1 MRLRKV
7 SISLAVAAA
16 ALLCACGGDRLSHPE
31 EILERVNLEF
41 TSVLGYVRVSAEKCG
56 FFQQGAAALPLP
68 GLLRFPMSLMEH
80 VVPLCKEGGY
90 INMVLLDAK
99 VFGGPAALHFEST
112 KPGGLAEALTIDEMF
127 DRVPESDPPEF
138 RWTQKAGIR
147 EKLGGMLGTLGY
159 DVPGQKPFSAR
170 VIVEE
175 TPRGTLVMPSRD
187 LRSDFLTFLKATDNL
202 KPWGDTTLVVNL
214 ETLRLAFAYKQD
226 IRSWFKSVKEILT
239 RFDYAL
245 EDQRALRAAFNRML
259 LYGPEAFL
267 KTVEAVEGI
276 RFTSRGPKSGLPEFV
291 VCPSEGGYLA
301 RLLSMLR
308 QEAPDLLGL
317 MPQGL
322 AMQWNA
328 DPSRAAGCA
337 VEGVTFYGEVA
348 KIASSEL
355 EGSARNLIP
364 SLAGDEGR
372 YVWGLTGDEG
382 SAALVFISAR
392 EAEAVP
398 APACAAAV
406 LLGLIFTEE
415 AVESLG
421 RGVDGA
427 LERYRCSFGRGGESY
442 PSALHLETGTSAGVR
457 VTTLGYGSKY
467 EPGGLAKKL
476 LRLARM
482 GAGKIGMA
490 GLPPRAHLFLKLS
503 LSSLISPFL
512 PGAEALIPGEIL
524 AYGEVEEE
532 KLVIRFLP

>member
-1 MRLRKV
+1 MRLRKI
-7 SISLAVAAA
+7 SIGLAVAAA
-16 ALLCACGGDRLSHPE
+16 ALLCACGGERLSHPE

-41 TSVLGYVRVSAEKCG
+41 PSVLGYVRVSVEKCG

-68 GLLRFPMSLMEH
+68 GLFRFPMSLMEH
-80 VVPLCKEGGY
+80 VMPLCKEGGH
-90 INMVLLDAK
+90 INMILLDAK

-112 KPGGLAEALTIDEMF
+112 EPGGLAKALTKDDTF

-138 RWTQKAGIR
+138 YWTQKAGIK
-147 EKLGGMLGTLGY
+147 EKLGGVLGTLGY
-159 DVPGQKPFSAR
+159 DVPGQKPFSVR

-175 TPRGTLVMPSRD
+175 TSHGTLVIPSRD
-187 LRSDFLTFLKATDNL
+187 LRSDFLNFLKATDHL
-202 KPWGDTTLVVNL
+202 KPWGDTSLVVNL

-239 RFDYAL
+239 RFEFAL
-245 EDQRALRAAFNRML
+245 EDQRALRAAFNRMM

-267 KTVEAVEGI
+267 KTVEAVEGV
-276 RFTSRGPKSGLPEFV
+276 RFTSRGPKSGLPEV
-291 VCPSEGGYLA
+291 IVCPSEDGYLA
-301 RLLSMLR
+301 ELLSALR

-322 AMQWNA
+322 VVQWNA
-328 DPSRAAGCA
+328 DPFQAAGCA
-337 VEGVTFYGEVA
+337 VKGMTFYGETA
-348 KIASSEL
+348 EIASSEL
-355 EGSARNLIP
+355 EGSARNILS

-372 YVWGLTGDEG
+372 YVWGLTGNEG
-382 SAALVFISAR
+382 SVALVFISAR
-392 EAEAVP
+392 EIEAVP

-415 AVESLG
+415 AVENLG
-421 RGVDGA
+421 GGVDGA
-427 LERYRCSFGRGGESY
+427 LQRFRCSFGRAGGSY

-457 VTTLGYGSKY
+457 VTTLGFGSKY
-467 EPGGLAKKL
+467 EPGGLANKL

-482 GAGKIGMA
+482 GAGKVGTA
-490 GLPPRAHLFLKLS
+490 GLPSRAHLFLKLS

-512 PGAEALIPGEIL
+512 PISEALMPGEIL
-524 AYGEVEEE
+524 AYGDVEEE